1 LKHFLSF
8 MFHGKTALALLT
20 LTTLLV
26 TGCANLDLDRQ
37 VEMNRVISG
46 TLNIGQSFPA
56 GAEVMVRAVEMPG
69 AVKPSSPVAPVE
81 RASGVSTENFLGDF
95 VVTLTTPAPDG
106 LPFRISLPADDARLQ
121 RGIMLEGRVVYDGA
135 LRFRTVN
142 AHVVTARSLAYPQRV
157 ALQPAGP

>member
-1 LKHFLSF
+1 MPHRKA
-8 MFHGKTALALLT
+8 TLALLT
-20 LTTLLV
+20 LASLLV
-26 TGCANLDLDRQ
+26 TGCASLDLDRQ

-69 AVKPSSPVAPVE
+69 AARPASPIAPVE
-81 RASGVSTENFLGDF
+81 RAPGVATENFLGDF
-95 VVTLTTPAPDG
+95 VDTLTAPAPDG

-121 RGIMLEGRVVYDGA
+121 RGIMLEGRVVYGGA
-135 LRFRTVN
+135 LRFRTVD